1 MDRTVNFSPSCK
13 IILWGEG
20 MLKLTGGLHE
30 LSAQWSQ
37 PHNLS
42 DIVLIITLLFKH
54 PHAHKMSV

>member
-1 MDRTVNFSPSCK
+1 
-13 IILWGEG
+13 
-20 MLKLTGGLHE
+20 MLKLSGGLHE

-42 DIVLIITLLFKH
+42 DTVLIITLLFKH